1 MDYFDL
7 LRELDD
13 NKYEINDF
21 IDSNNKTILTEEIN
35 AYTTFINQLLGHFNQ
50 LIVKV
55 QDIISKEELDRN
67 TKLQK
72 EITEDITKI
81 DNTTDSLDKLDSLKE
96 IITKLKKYYK
106 DLEDESLSFLKDDS
120 SILEY
125 NNLIKKANQNITDL
139 KSLELPISIIEELKP
154 YYEALK
160 GKDID
165 KLNAFINKTNSILL
179 NNTSNVN
186 TKKGTVTERV
196 FSLFAKIN
204 DQIVNSS
211 FLNKNNL
218 TYALYTLEDGSSYY
232 AIIKSLDEIKI
243 LDQSFSN
250 LPNLIQT
257 QDNIINTCK
266 IIIKNA
272 GIYYDLNE
280 YMRYIEKSYKTK
292 MTKDIDELI
301 LKYKNRLTMMEN
313 ILTSQLVFIDDIA
326 LLVNNKPCSNYPNIT
341 YSDVPINEYFSTYR
355 NETERLIIEVLL
367 NPSIKSEFNTKSI
380 LKTLYDEDTINSLLT
395 SNYISKEDS
404 PIINT
409 DEIIVT
415 EDLDVS
421 SNIKTNYEKIR
432 EYLNS
437 RVLELELLTSSPK
450 INVTITKDNNPL
462 FKDIN
467 TVLDLNT
474 AVVICDKVYKK
485 GQGDYAIIDYLKTGN
500 TLKFTSKY
508 KARDL
513 ASNTNRND
521 YLKLLIEN
529 VIKRYIYL
537 KSEGQDN
544 IIINFLDNL
553 LNKNITSNDLENAI
567 LNDETVLSDA
577 VNNFCYDFLDKLSL
591 KYQKVEELCKG
602 NNEIIKKINNFLQ

>member
-250 LPNLIQT
+250 LPNLILT
-257 QDNIINTCK
+257 KDNIINTCK
-266 IIIKNA
+266 IIIKNG

-301 LKYKNRLTMMEN
+301 LKYKNRLTTMEN
-313 ILTSQLVFIDDIA
+313 VLTSQLVFIDDIA

-341 YSDVPINEYFSTYR
+341 YRDVPINEYFSTYK
-355 NETERLIIEVLL
+355 NETERLIIELLL

-395 SNYISKEDS
+395 SNYTSKEDS

-553 LNKNITSNDLENAI
+553 LNKNITSNDLENAV

>member
-1 MDYFDL
+1 MDFFDL

-120 SILEY
+120 SLLEY
-125 NNLIKKANQNITDL
+125 NNLIKKANQNITAL

-250 LPNLIQT
+250 LPNLILT
-257 QDNIINTCK
+257 KDNIINTCK

-553 LNKNITSNDLENAI
+553 LNKNITSNDLENAV
-567 LNDETVLSDA
+567 LNDEAVLSDA

>member
-250 LPNLIQT
+250 LPNLILT
-257 QDNIINTCK
+257 KDNIINTCK
-266 IIIKNA
+266 IIIKNG

-301 LKYKNRLTMMEN
+301 LKYKNRLTTMEN
-313 ILTSQLVFIDDIA
+313 VLTSQLVFIDDIA

-341 YSDVPINEYFSTYR
+341 YRDVPINEYFSTYK
-355 NETERLIIEVLL
+355 NETERLIIELLL

-395 SNYISKEDS
+395 SNYTSKEDS

>member
-139 KSLELPISIIEELKP
+139 KFLELPISIIEELKP

-250 LPNLIQT
+250 LPNL
-257 QDNIINTCK
+257 
-266 IIIKNA
+266 
-272 GIYYDLNE
+272 L
-280 YMRYIEKSYKTK
+280 
-292 MTKDIDELI
+292 
-301 LKYKNRLTMMEN
+301 
-313 ILTSQLVFIDDIA
+313 
-326 LLVNNKPCSNYPNIT
+326 
-341 YSDVPINEYFSTYR
+341 
-355 NETERLIIEVLL
+355 
-367 NPSIKSEFNTKSI
+367 
-380 LKTLYDEDTINSLLT
+380 
-395 SNYISKEDS
+395 
-404 PIINT
+404 
-409 DEIIVT
+409 
-415 EDLDVS
+415 
-421 SNIKTNYEKIR
+421 
-432 EYLNS
+432 
-437 RVLELELLTSSPK
+437 
-450 INVTITKDNNPL
+450 
-462 FKDIN
+462 
-467 TVLDLNT
+467 
-474 AVVICDKVYKK
+474 
-485 GQGDYAIIDYLKTGN
+485 
-500 TLKFTSKY
+500 
-508 KARDL
+508 
-513 ASNTNRND
+513 
-521 YLKLLIEN
+521 
-529 VIKRYIYL
+529 
-537 KSEGQDN
+537 
-544 IIINFLDNL
+544 
-553 LNKNITSNDLENAI
+553 
-567 LNDETVLSDA
+567 
-577 VNNFCYDFLDKLSL
+577 
-591 KYQKVEELCKG
+591 
-602 NNEIIKKINNFLQ
+602 

>member
-120 SILEY
+120 SLLEY
-125 NNLIKKANQNITDL
+125 NNLIKKANQNITAL

-165 KLNAFINKTNSILL
+165 KLTAFINKTNSILL

-250 LPNLIQT
+250 LPNLILT
-257 QDNIINTCK
+257 KDNIINTCK
-266 IIIKNA
+266 IIIKNG

-301 LKYKNRLTMMEN
+301 LKYKNRLTTMEN
-313 ILTSQLVFIDDIA
+313 VLTSQLVFIDDIA

-341 YSDVPINEYFSTYR
+341 YRDVPINEYFSTYK
-355 NETERLIIEVLL
+355 NETERLIIELLL

>member
-1 MDYFDL
+1 
-7 LRELDD
+7 
-13 NKYEINDF
+13 
-21 IDSNNKTILTEEIN
+21 
-35 AYTTFINQLLGHFNQ
+35 
-50 LIVKV
+50 
-55 QDIISKEELDRN
+55 
-67 TKLQK
+67 
-72 EITEDITKI
+72 
-81 DNTTDSLDKLDSLKE
+81 
-96 IITKLKKYYK
+96 
-106 DLEDESLSFLKDDS
+106 
-120 SILEY
+120 
-125 NNLIKKANQNITDL
+125 
-139 KSLELPISIIEELKP
+139 
-154 YYEALK
+154 
-160 GKDID
+160 
-165 KLNAFINKTNSILL
+165 
-179 NNTSNVN
+179 
-186 TKKGTVTERV
+186 
-196 FSLFAKIN
+196 
-204 DQIVNSS
+204 
-211 FLNKNNL
+211 
-218 TYALYTLEDGSSYY
+218 
-232 AIIKSLDEIKI
+232 
-243 LDQSFSN
+243 
-250 LPNLIQT
+250 
-257 QDNIINTCK
+257 
-266 IIIKNA
+266 
-272 GIYYDLNE
+272 
-280 YMRYIEKSYKTK
+280 MRYIEKSYKTK